1 MRNSFVEKLDGAK
14 SVFTFRDFILLPG
27 RSMADPGEIDLSSR
41 LTKNIRLEVPLI
53 SSPMDTVTEWRLA
66 VEMAR
71 LGGAG
76 TIHRNMSTEDQVGQV
91 KKVKASKVDARSC
104 DDRGR
109 PLVGAAVSPLDA
121 VRCRALDRVADFLV
135 ADVAHFHGSKII
147 TAAKRILPDLSADFI
162 AGNVGT
168 GKAVTEIADE
178 LPRLE
183 GFRAGIGSGSIC
195 ITSEIT
201 RVGAPTLFAVA
212 EVAGAVAERKLNL
225 PVIADGGIRG
235 PGDAALAFGAGA
247 STAMLGSMLAG
258 TREAPSKI
266 VVRDG
271 KRFKIHRGMAS
282 AAARRVRF
290 ALDRYAVP
298 AKGLDEGVE
307 AYVPY
312 SGKAESVI
320 VTMANGLR
328 AALGY
333 AGVKSVQGMW
343 SGATFGLMSAIGAGE
358 LGAHSLEVK
367 K

>member
-1 MRNSFVEKLDGAK
+1 MSDSFVSKLAGAK
-14 SVFTFRDFILLPG
+14 NVFTFRDFILLPG
-27 RSMADPGEIDLSSR
+27 KSRAEPGEIDLSSR
-41 LTKNIRLEVPLI
+41 LTKNIRLKVPLI

-76 TIHRNMSTEDQVGQV
+76 VIHRNMPTDDQVKQV
-91 KKVKASKVDARSC
+91 QKAKASKVDARSR
-104 DDRGR
+104 DDKGK

-121 VRCRALDRVADFLV
+121 ERCKALDRVADFLV
-135 ADVAHFHGSKII
+135 ADVAHFHSSKII
-147 TAAKRILPDLSADFI
+147 ASTKRILPDLSADFI

-168 GKAVTEIADE
+168 REAVAEIANE
-178 LPRLE
+178 LPRVE

-195 ITSEIT
+195 ITSEVT

-212 EVAGAVAERKLNL
+212 EVASAIAERKLNL

-247 STAMLGSMLAG
+247 SSAMLGSMLAG
-258 TREAPSKI
+258 TEEAPSE
-266 VVRDG
+266 VVIRNG
-271 KRFKIHRGMAS
+271 KMFKIHRGMAS

-290 ALDRYAVP
+290 AVDRYAVP
-298 AKGLDEGVE
+298 AKGFDEGVE
-307 AYVPY
+307 AYVAY
-312 SGKAESVI
+312 AGKAETVI
-320 VTMANGLR
+320 TTMANGLR
-328 AALGY
+328 AAFGY
-333 AGVKSVQGMW
+333 AGAVNVQGMW
-343 SGATFGLMSAIGAGE
+343 SGATFGVISATGAVE